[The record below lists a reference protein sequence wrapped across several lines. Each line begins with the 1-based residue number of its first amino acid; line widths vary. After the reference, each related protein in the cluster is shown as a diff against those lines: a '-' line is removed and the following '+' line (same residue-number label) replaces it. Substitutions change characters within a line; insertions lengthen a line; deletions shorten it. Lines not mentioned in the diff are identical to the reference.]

1 MYNMSVNIFSFKL
14 NLEILI
20 IIGIIYI
27 ILVLHTFCG
36 CCNNKLL
43 VETFVGAN
51 TNNGASSAYDLTND
65 TPINPSKWDTSNLVI
80 TPGQP
85 NSEGTQQI
93 LNRPSQPVPLPNDE
107 LVLFANTKFKPEC
120 CPNSYSNSSGC
131 ACMTKT
137 QYNYLVMRGGNN
149 VPYSQY

>member
-1 MYNMSVNIFSFKL
+1 MYNMSVNNLSFSF
-14 NLEILI
+14 NLEVII

-36 CCNNKLL
+36 CCNNKMLI
-43 VETFVGAN
+43 ETFVGAN
-51 TNNGASSAYDLTND
+51 TNNGASSAYNLTKN
-65 TPINPSKWDTSNLVI
+65 TSVNPSKWNTLN
-80 TPGQP
+80 
-85 NSEGTQQI
+85 EGPQQI
-93 LNRPSQPVPLPNDE
+93 LNRPSQTVPLPNDE

-120 CPNSYSNSSGC
+120 CPNSYSTSSGC

-149 VPYSQY
+149 VPYSQ